1 MKNQHVFYIQVLDP
15 GTEVEWTSGA
25 QGSMTTK
32 RGIVV
37 QYVEAKRPI
46 ISKHQNWTDFAAT
59 IAFNFSVKLDGS
71 SFSMIQRTSQRDR
84 YLVVVPRTHK
94 RTGEALPAKVY
105 TPIASLV
112 KPVEVKG

>member
-1 MKNQHVFYIQVLDP
+1 MSKIQILAP

-46 ISKHQNWTDFAAT
+46 CDRRSCQRHIAEIAT
-59 IAFNFSVKLDGS
+59 RFNIQVDAKAFDPVQL
-71 SFSMIQRTSQRDR
+71 TSQRDR
-84 YLVVVPRTHK
+84 YLVVVPRFHK

-112 KPVEVKG
+112 KPVSEVQ